1 VAEPGLTRLAAL
13 VRGGLVESVHLGAVA
28 VVSPD
33 GALVARAGDP
43 GWTTVVRSTVKPF
56 QALPLLLAGGEER
69 FALDDADLALI
80 CASHGGTPAHVSRA
94 RSLLER
100 GGLAVDDLRCGA
112 HRPIDRQ
119 AAEELDRSGEL
130 PTPLH
135 NNCSGKHAGMLLS
148 CRVLDLPTSDY
159 LSARHPLQVRIAEE
173 LSIACAA
180 GELGRPVLDGCSA
193 PTFELSLAALARGW
207 AAVASPNG
215 SGAEPGHAAALGR
228 LADAM
233 ARAPEMVAGPGR
245 FTTDLATAT
254 AGRILGKEGA
264 EGIYAMAIRGP
275 HALGV
280 AFKLADGSDR
290 ARDTVALEI
299 LLQLGVLSGTEQ
311 EGLDQHYR
319 PVARNHRGLDVGE
332 LVAELELSD

>member
-148 CRVLDLPTSDY
+148 CRV
-159 LSARHPLQVRIAEE
+159 E